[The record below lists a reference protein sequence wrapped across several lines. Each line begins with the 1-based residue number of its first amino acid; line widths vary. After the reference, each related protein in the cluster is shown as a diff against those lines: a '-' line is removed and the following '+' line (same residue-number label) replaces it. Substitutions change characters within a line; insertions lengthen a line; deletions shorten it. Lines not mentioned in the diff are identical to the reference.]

1 MTTPTSDP
9 ETYRRRQRRRAL
21 IGWIGGLGVIAVVVL
36 VIVLAG
42 GGGSHEPRPFKVP
55 YGETMT
61 SAQYAEIHDGEEAA
75 DVLEGLLDASGRPE
89 RFTKS
94 YVLVL
99 FPPREEGDAC
109 TYWEFSDAPQI
120 FARLCF
126 SESSGELMQKLKKSV
141 LHPLLKGE
149 PVRGQAV

>member
-1 MTTPTSDP
+1 
-9 ETYRRRQRRRAL
+9 
-21 IGWIGGLGVIAVVVL
+21 
-36 VIVLAG
+36 
-42 GGGSHEPRPFKVP
+42 
-55 YGETMT
+55 
-61 SAQYAEIHDGEEAA
+61 
-75 DVLEGLLDASGRPE
+75 VLEGLLDAGGRPE

-109 TYWEFSDAPQI
+109 TYWEFSDQPQI

-126 SESSGELMQKLKKSV
+126 SESSGELVQKLKKSV